1 MKRRNF
7 FKSIA
12 IAPLA
17 FNPHIKESFNCVRKK
32 EKSWTELHNCK
43 HDVYYTGVKQN
54 RGIYIMHEAIC
65 KKCGMKILYPK
76 MTKFASY
83 KN

>member
-32 EKSWTELHNCK
+32 ENPLQDTI
-43 HDVYYTGVKQN
+43 DMIVYALRGEVMYTKYI
-54 RGIYIMHEAIC
+54 GIRYNPNLSAKRMLKEIQ
-65 KKCGMKILYPK
+65 KLVD
-76 MTKFASY
+76 F
-83 KN
+83 